1 MKRVS
6 SALTLSTAARRG
18 FDRLAADVRRVF
30 GPRFVALVA
39 TGGGRS
45 VAFADRITPG
55 DLDAL
60 GALVETWHRDGLE
73 APLLMTPHEFRR
85 SLDTFP
91 LEYQS
96 ILDRHIVIA
105 GTPPFDNA
113 KVAPDELRRACE
125 VHAKGHVIHLR
136 QGWLESAGHDDK
148 LEQLAASSA
157 EPLAALLANVA
168 RLSGDRAD
176 GSERAIAGARLAG
189 LDEVLIQR
197 VLMLQDGP
205 AAPPL
210 SADDLHRYLEAAE
223 QLWAFVDGWH
233 EDAV

>member
-6 SALTLSTAARRG
+6 SALTLPAAARRR

-30 GPRFVALVA
+30 GSRFVALVA
-39 TGGGRS
+39 TGAGRS

-60 GALVETWHRDGLE
+60 GALVETWHHDDLD

-91 LEYQS
+91 VEYQS

-113 KVAPDELRRACE
+113 RVAADELRRACE
-125 VHAKGHVIHLR
+125 VQAKGHVIHLR
-136 QGWLESAGHDDK
+136 QGWLEAGGHDDK
-148 LEQLAASSA
+148 LEALAARSA

-168 RLSGDRAD
+168 RLSGDAHDGAD
-176 GSERAIAGARLAG
+176 PAIAGARLAG
-189 LDEVLIQR
+189 LDEALIQR
-197 VLMLQDGP
+197 VLALPNDPG
-205 AAPPL
+205 APPL
-210 SADDLHRYLEAAE
+210 SSEDLHRYLEAAE
-223 QLWAFVDGWH
+223 MLWAFVDGWRSP
-233 EDAV
+233 A